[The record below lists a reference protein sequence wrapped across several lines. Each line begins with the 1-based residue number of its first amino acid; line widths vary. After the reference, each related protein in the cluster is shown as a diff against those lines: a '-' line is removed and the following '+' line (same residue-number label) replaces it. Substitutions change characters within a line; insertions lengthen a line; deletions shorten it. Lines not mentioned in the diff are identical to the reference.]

1 MAIEIGR
8 KHSFALGVEATS
20 GTAGAIGA
28 WIPLEEGVLTPKT
41 DPLIDESG
49 FGTISAGADAHVTK
63 TWSEFTGKGIVRPTS
78 VGYLLLGSLGTAWTP
93 TLVETGVYS
102 HAFTVKNDNTHPSMT
117 IIHDDATQE
126 EQATYAMIDTLSIS
140 GEVSD
145 YLRFDTKMTGRT
157 PTDAT
162 GNTPAFVTE
171 TPMLVSRAQIKFATN
186 VAGLGAAS
194 LVPVQSFNLS
204 IEKNLEQ
211 IWSTEVTAGTEALD
225 FATQHNKDLRITG
238 DFTLTYNSKTYR
250 DLALAGT
257 LQAIEIKVDG
267 RSLIGATKRDE
278 FTIRLNSVV
287 LTEWDKD
294 QGNDNIVSQTFG
306 FTALYKLSETSQ
318 ITATLQN
325 TKATIY
331 A

>member
-1 MAIEIGR
+1 
-8 KHSFALGVEATS
+8 
-20 GTAGAIGA
+20 
-28 WIPLEEGVLTPKT
+28 
-41 DPLIDESG
+41 
-49 FGTISAGADAHVTK
+49 
-63 TWSEFTGKGIVRPTS
+63 
-78 VGYLLLGSLGTAWTP
+78 
-93 TLVETGVYS
+93 
-102 HAFTVKNDNTHPSMT
+102 MT

-126 EQATYAMIDTLSIS
+126 EQATYAMVDTLSIT

-171 TPMLVSRAQIKFATN
+171 TPMLVSRAEIKFASN
-186 VAGLGAAS
+186 VAGLTGAS
-194 LVPVQSFNLS
+194 LVPVQSFNLN

-211 IWSTEVTAGTEALD
+211 IWSTESTSGTEALN

-238 DFTLTYNSKTYR
+238 DFTIIYNNKTYR